1 MRRSYPKA
9 GVSRPTGRSS
19 PTSRNGLF
27 RRTRACRSLCPKPG
41 RRVPTACAT
50 ADVQAVQWMDYRG
63 MVMNDP
69 NRAPADT
76 AGWTEAQRALWQRL
90 CDYRFDDDDSNEF
103 LTRVATTS
111 LLALSE
117 ARAALDEYRRFCF
130 LAVTVAH
137 AVTPSQLVD
146 EIWHTHIIDTRR
158 YERFRTEVLR
168 YELHH
173 VPSRGGSGEELKH
186 QRQYAD
192 TVDSYRR
199 FFGLPPSRFWPEP
212 RAPRAPAAASIAFAE
227 PRAPWRPMRFGM
239 VAVVGTYALM
249 ALGANETNPLHWSGG
264 LFLAWFVVLMIAAL
278 IAGSWLRQRMRGP
291 QGAGSSH
298 DADRWELAYLS
309 GGSDRVADAIVVDL
323 LALDAVSLDY
333 DRKKARE
340 AYENDRVW
348 LRPRLPPEQIETL
361 SPVLREALE
370 VVAEKQTL
378 SRILLALRERHRSQ
392 ERRLHRKGWL
402 MTPQQQAWAARLSA
416 LPLAA
421 VAALGL
427 CKIMIGLQLQRPVG
441 FLIAL
446 TVLAVFIALFRALST
461 QHRPRTW
468 AGDWELYKAARQ
480 QRAGA
485 DDPASTVALVG
496 TAVLI
501 GTPFSDYQ
509 QIRTPSSSDSSGGDG
524 GGGGGDGGGGC
535 GGGCGGCGG
544 CGGS

>member
-1 MRRSYPKA
+1 
-9 GVSRPTGRSS
+9 
-19 PTSRNGLF
+19 
-27 RRTRACRSLCPKPG
+27 
-41 RRVPTACAT
+41 
-50 ADVQAVQWMDYRG
+50 
-63 MVMNDP
+63 MNDP

-76 AGWTEAQRALWQRL
+76 AGWTDAQRALWQRL

-146 EIWHTHIIDTRR
+146 EVWHTHIVDTRR
-158 YERFRTEVLR
+158 YERFRTEVLQ
-168 YELHH
+168 YDLHH

-192 TVDSYRR
+192 TIDSYRR

-212 RAPRAPAAASIAFAE
+212 RAPRPPSAAQASVALAE
-227 PRAPWRPMRFGM
+227 PRAPWRPMRFGI
-239 VAVVGTYALM
+239 VAVVGTYALF
-249 ALGANETNPLHWSGG
+249 ASIANESNPLHWTGG
-264 LFLAWFVVLMIAAL
+264 LFLAWFVVLMVAAL

-291 QGAGSSH
+291 KGPGRSH
-298 DADRWELAYLS
+298 EADRWELAYLS

-323 LALDAVSLDY
+323 LARDAVSLEY

-348 LRPRLPPEQIETL
+348 LRPRLPPEQLETL
-361 SPVLREALE
+361 SPVLRDALE

-392 ERRLHRKGWL
+392 DEHLHRKGWL
-402 MTPQQQAWAARLSA
+402 MSPRQQAWAALLSA

-427 CKIMIGLQLQRPVG
+427 RKIMIGLQLERPVG

-446 TVLAVFIALFRALST
+446 TVLSVLIALFRALST
-461 QHRPRTW
+461 QERPRTW
-468 AGDWELYKAARQ
+468 AGDWELYKADRQ
-480 QRAGA
+480 RRADGS
-485 DDPASTVALVG
+485 DPAATVALAG

-509 QIRTPSSSDSSGGDG
+509 QIRTPSSFNNDGSGGGGGDG
-524 GGGGGDGGGGC
+524 GGGDGGGGGGC

-544 CGGS
+544 S